1 MSAFWCERAWLPG
14 GLAEG
19 VRLDVGEGR
28 FRAVLPGTSPR
39 RGDTVLPGVT
49 LPGLANAHSHAFHRA
64 LRGRT
69 HGDGG
74 SFWTWRDRMYAVAG
88 VLTPEVYERLATA
101 AYAEMSLAGVTSV
114 GEFHYV
120 HHQPDGRPYP
130 DPHAMAEALRRAAAR
145 AGVRLTLLDACY
157 LHGGLG
163 PGGYEPLGPHRRRFG
178 DGDAGA
184 WRARVEDLRAAWAGA
199 DDARVGAAVHSVR
212 AVDPVAVRVVA
223 RWAQERE
230 VPLHVHLS
238 EQPGEDDAAR
248 AGLGGSPARLLH
260 EAGALG
266 PRTTAVHG
274 VHLDAD
280 DVALLGASGTGV
292 CVCPSTERD
301 LADGLAPVA
310 GLLAA
315 GSPLCV
321 GSDQHVLTDLLAEA
335 RGVEEHARLATGRR
349 GVLRPGQLVDVVT
362 VHGHRALGWDDA
374 GRIEA
379 GARADLVEVATDGT
393 ATAGADPAQLVLV
406 AGAADVRTVVR
417 DGLTVARG
425 GEHVAGDVAALLR
438 ARIEEVW
445 TLVDDAGRTGAPTG
459 GTGREGHR

>member
-1 MSAFWCERAWLPG
+1 MSTFWCQRAWLPAG
-14 GLAEG
+14 PAEG
-19 VRLDVGEGR
+19 VRLEVRDGR
-28 FRAVLPGTSPR
+28 FGAVVPGTTPR
-39 RGDTVLPGVT
+39 RGDTVLTGMV

-69 HGDGG
+69 HDAGG
-74 SFWTWRDRMYAVAG
+74 SFWTWRERMYAVAD
-88 VLTPEVYERLATA
+88 VLTPAVYERLATA

-120 HHQPDGRPYP
+120 HHRPDGTPYP

-184 WRARVEDLRAAWAGA
+184 WRARVADLRDAWAGA
-199 DDARVGAAVHSVR
+199 DDVRVGAAVHSVR

-223 RWAQERE
+223 RWADEHDL
-230 VPLHVHLS
+230 PLHVHLA
-238 EQPGEDDAAR
+238 EQPAEDAAAR
-248 AGLGGSPARLLH
+248 AALGASPARVLH
-260 EAGALG
+260 DAGALG
-266 PRTTAVHG
+266 PRTTAVHA

-292 CVCPSTERD
+292 CICPSTERD

-321 GSDQHVLTDLLAEA
+321 GSDQHVVTDLLAEA

-349 GVLRPGQLVDVVT
+349 GVVPPAELVAVAT
-362 VHGHRALGWDDA
+362 ERGHRALGWDDA
-374 GRIEA
+374 GRIEV
-379 GARADLVEVATDGT
+379 GARADLVEIATDGA

-406 AGAADVRTVVR
+406 AGTADVRTVVR
-417 DGLTVARG
+417 DGLTVARDG
-425 GEHVAGDVAALLR
+425 AHVAGDVAALLR
-438 ARIEEVW
+438 ATIDEVW
-445 TLVDDAGRTGAPTG
+445 ALAGDAARRGDV
-459 GTGREGHR
+459 REGGEEDR